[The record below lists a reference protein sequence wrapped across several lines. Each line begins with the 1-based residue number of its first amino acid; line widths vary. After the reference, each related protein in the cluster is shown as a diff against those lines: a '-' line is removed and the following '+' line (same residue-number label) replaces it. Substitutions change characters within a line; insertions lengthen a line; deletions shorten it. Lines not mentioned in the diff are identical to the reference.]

1 MCIPT
6 YLARGLA
13 TLTMQMYANYLIT
26 AITEVRTAL
35 PHMLHNVAF
44 LKDQLFNYENFTSIS
59 DAFIS
64 CRDSFCSFNY
74 FSASELFHFEM
85 RIYMF

>member
-6 YLARGLA
+6 YLA
-13 TLTMQMYANYLIT
+13 THSMQMYANNLIT

-35 PHMLHNVAF
+35 PHILHNVAF
-44 LKDQLFNYENFTSIS
+44 LKGDQLFNYENFTSIS

-64 CRDSFCSFNY
+64 
-74 FSASELFHFEM
+74 L
-85 RIYMF
+85 